1 MVSLQAGLFVVGA
14 GCYLLRAAA
23 AAAALGLCS
32 ALSAQIRE
40 SSAAAWWQG
49 CLGAGLRVRFRG
61 VALAFVAGVAAPF
74 GGLAAAPAPAAGV
87 LDALERGLA
96 AVARHDL
103 VVVGLVEELVQ
114 VLPEALEGLLL
125 DRVLERHRAH
135 LRRAYSSRV
144 LKNAAGAR
152 RPAGARPR
160 GRRPAR

>member
-14 GCYLLRAAA
+14 GSYLLRAAA

-49 CLGAGLRVRFRG
+49 CRGAGLRVRFRG

-103 VVVGLVEELVQ
+103 VVVLVRDGGDRGHGAQQVARIEAAAEQRVGEE
-114 VLPEALEGLLL
+114 
-125 DRVLERHRAH
+125 D
-135 LRRAYSSRV
+135 
-144 LKNAAGAR
+144 
-152 RPAGARPR
+152 
-160 GRRPAR
+160 